1 MIFYFT
7 GTGNSLYV
15 AQELEENPLSIPQI
29 MKKGEPMRFEADRI
43 GIVTPVYGHEVP
55 AMVKDFL
62 HQAHFQT
69 EYFYMILTYGNRHGG
84 AAELASQL
92 CEECGITASYINVML
107 MVDNWL
113 PLFDMDEQRKLDK
126 NIEGQLQIIRQDLA
140 QRKVWLSP
148 VTKQDAGTRPELASH
163 IENPDQYDI
172 VFLGFPNWNASLP
185 MPVISFLEQEDL
197 SGKTII
203 PFSVHGGSGFSDN
216 LQTIQQLQPQ
226 AEVLTE
232 GLTISRN
239 NVSDARS
246 AVEEWVQSLDLSSL
260 H

>member
-1 MIFYFT
+1 
-7 GTGNSLYV
+7 
-15 AQELEENPLSIPQI
+15 
-29 MKKGEPMRFEADRI
+29 
-43 GIVTPVYGHEVP
+43 
-55 AMVKDFL
+55 
-62 HQAHFQT
+62 
-69 EYFYMILTYGNRHGG
+69 
-84 AAELASQL
+84 
-92 CEECGITASYINVML
+92 ML

-203 PFSVHGGSGFSDN
+203 SFSVHGGSGFSDN

>member
-113 PLFDMDEQRKLDK
+113 PSFDMDEQRKLDK
-126 NIEGQLQIIRQDLA
+126 NIEG
-140 QRKVWLSP
+140 
-148 VTKQDAGTRPELASH
+148 
-163 IENPDQYDI
+163 
-172 VFLGFPNWNASLP
+172 
-185 MPVISFLEQEDL
+185 
-197 SGKTII
+197 
-203 PFSVHGGSGFSDN
+203 
-216 LQTIQQLQPQ
+216 
-226 AEVLTE
+226 
-232 GLTISRN
+232 
-239 NVSDARS
+239 
-246 AVEEWVQSLDLSSL
+246 
-260 H
+260 

>member
-1 MIFYFT
+1 
-7 GTGNSLYV
+7 
-15 AQELEENPLSIPQI
+15 
-29 MKKGEPMRFEADRI
+29 
-43 GIVTPVYGHEVP
+43 
-55 AMVKDFL
+55 
-62 HQAHFQT
+62 
-69 EYFYMILTYGNRHGG
+69 
-84 AAELASQL
+84 
-92 CEECGITASYINVML
+92 
-107 MVDNWL
+107 
-113 PLFDMDEQRKLDK
+113 
-126 NIEGQLQIIRQDLA
+126 
-140 QRKVWLSP
+140 
-148 VTKQDAGTRPELASH
+148 
-163 IENPDQYDI
+163 
-172 VFLGFPNWNASLP
+172 

-203 PFSVHGGSGFSDN
+203 PFSVHGGSGFFDN